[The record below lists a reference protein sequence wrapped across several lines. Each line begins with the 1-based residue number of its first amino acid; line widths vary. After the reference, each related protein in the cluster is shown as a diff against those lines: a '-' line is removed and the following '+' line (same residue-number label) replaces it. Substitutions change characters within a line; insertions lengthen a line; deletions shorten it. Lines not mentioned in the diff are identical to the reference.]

1 MEVRYWFKGREKSM
15 EKKMIRHTVVFTLKH
30 LAGSAAE
37 ENFITA
43 ARKLENIPGVKK
55 FEVLKQIGK
64 KNDYKFGLSM
74 EFVDEIAYQGYNDHS
89 EHVAFVQNHW
99 VPEVAA
105 FMEIDYIPKT

>member
-1 MEVRYWFKGREKSM
+1 
-15 EKKMIRHTVVFTLKH
+15 MIRHTVVFTLKH

-37 ENFITA
+37 ENFLA
-43 ARKLENIPGVKK
+43 SARKLQTIPGVKK

-64 KNDYKFGLSM
+64 KNDYKLGLSM
-74 EFVDEIAYQGYNDHS
+74 EFADEIAYQGYNDHP

-105 FMEIDYIPKT
+105 FMEIDYIPKA